1 MTVSFN
7 FIVINKV
14 HFCKVSYNVGIIN
27 YDGSM
32 LTYRPMNPLNVGG
45 TTVAKISASKVTPK
59 SPKAIRVPT
68 NLNFFHFC
76 EKKKIAFRLAHF
88 LKLG

>member
-1 MTVSFN
+1 
-7 FIVINKV
+7 
-14 HFCKVSYNVGIIN
+14 
-27 YDGSM
+27 
-32 LTYRPMNPLNVGG
+32 MNPLNVGG

-76 EKKKIAFRLAHF
+76 EKKKIAFRSKTF
-88 LKLG
+88 L